1 MRIPTTSW
9 ISRGVAA
16 LALVLAVQASPD
28 RARAHAQEAAAAGDQ
43 ATLSGATIVFDP
55 VWDSAALAG
64 GLAAALG
71 SRALLAAPEA
81 FAATPGGLD
90 PKVLPPLDALACFPF
105 DSRLD
110 LLSSG
115 LAGAALAYPA
125 LFALGAETGE
135 LAPAAAAYGEALLWT
150 YALKNGI
157 KYLFPKARPYA
168 YGDGALSAEL
178 LEEAGESFP
187 SGHAALAFCAATSYA
202 VLALELLP
210 ERPETPWLVAGGYAL
225 AFGASSLR
233 VLSGN
238 HFIVDAAAGAALGSG
253 VGYLVTSL
261 HLRKSAGSSGSG
273 LQARMLG
280 NGPTLVVKFG
290 L

>member
-1 MRIPTTSW
+1 MRALSKPW
-9 ISRGVAA
+9 ISKGVAVLALALAA
-16 LALVLAVQASPD
+16 LAAPGS
-28 RARAHAQEAAAAGDQ
+28 ARAFAQGAGGSEGQ
-43 ATLSGATIVFDP
+43 AFLSGTTIAFDP

-71 SRALLAAPEA
+71 LRALLVAPEA
-81 FAATPGGLD
+81 SAATLGGLD

-115 LAGAALAYPA
+115 LTGAALAYPA
-125 LFALGAETGE
+125 IFALGAGE
-135 LAPAAAAYGEALLWT
+135 GEAFPAAAAYGEALLWT
-150 YALKNGI
+150 YALKNGL

-168 YGDGALSAEL
+168 YGGGELSSGL
-178 LEEAGESFP
+178 LEEARESFP

-225 AFGASSLR
+225 ALGASGLR

-253 VGYLVTSL
+253 VGYLVTRL
-261 HLRKSAGSSGSG
+261 HLRRGAGSTGLD
-273 LQARMLG
+273 LQAKLAGR
-280 NGPTLVVKFG
+280 GPTFVVKVG